1 MTLQAG
7 FPRGPASAAERDV
20 VRTLRGFR
28 EQARIVFAL
37 AMRELHTRFG
47 SNQSG
52 IVWLFIEPLLLSMAI
67 AGFKWAVGMGQ
78 TYPGIPIFVFALVS
92 YLPYFMFRAI
102 VGRAPG
108 TIRANMSLLY
118 HTRVKLVDVVLSRHL
133 LETAA
138 VVVVMALIVVAV
150 SMWSNVVPSSIP
162 MVALGLLLLFLLA
175 NGLGMMAAAAASV
188 WKVAEKLIQPMVY
201 LTLPISGALVA
212 LHSVDPGFR
221 AVLLWNPQ
229 AHVHEMVREGF
240 FGDKLPS
247 YYSVGY
253 VLFAAGVVN
262 LLGFA
267 ALRAVRP
274 KLEF

>member
-1 MTLQAG
+1 MTLQTG
-7 FPRGPASAAERDV
+7 FPRGPSAAAEHHFAK
-20 VRTLRGFR
+20 TLRGFR
-28 EQARIVFAL
+28 EQMRIVFAL

-67 AGFKWAVGMGQ
+67 AAFKWAVGMGHN
-78 TYPGIPIFVFALVS
+78 YPGIPIFVFALVS

-118 HTRVKLVDVVLSRHL
+118 HTRVRLVDVVLARHL

-138 VVVVMALIVVAV
+138 IVVVMACIVLGVM
-150 SMWSNVVPSSIP
+150 MWTDTVPASIP
-162 MVALGLLLLFLLA
+162 TIALALLLLFLLA
-175 NGLGMMAAAAASV
+175 NGLGMMAAAAAAV
-188 WKVAEKLIQPMVY
+188 WKVAEKLIQPLVY
-201 LTLPISGALVA
+201 LSLPFSGALVA
-212 LHSVDPGFR
+212 LHSLDQGFR
-221 AVLLWNPQ
+221 SVLLWNPQ
-229 AHVHEMVREGF
+229 AHLHEMVREGF
-240 FGDKLPS
+240 FGELLPS

-253 VLFAAGVVN
+253 VLFAVGVVN

-274 KLEF
+274 KLAF